1 MKIPMDYGDQRA
13 IFDPSEFSW
22 PVHLIGAGGIGSALF
37 LPLLKLGIGEMHVWD
52 PDVVEPHN
60 IPAQLLYRP
69 SDVGSSKV
77 ECLRDFSRWVEADC
91 EVVAHPQMVTEDTEL
106 SGVVIS
112 GVDSMASRKQ
122 IWAAVRRNAI
132 DVVFYLDG
140 RIGGEQFEL
149 YSLCP
154 CDPDESRT
162 YEDNWLVSDEQT
174 LELPCAARTVI
185 HPPVVLAGEAV
196 AHLTRF
202 YRQLPV
208 NHFLIGHL
216 RCDQFITEGLEQRA
230 MKGAE
235 Q

>member
-1 MKIPMDYGDQRA
+1 MKSLADYGDQRA
-13 IFDPSEFSW
+13 LFDPSEFSW
-22 PVHLIGAGGIGSALF
+22 PVHIIGAGGIGSALF
-37 LPLLKLGIGEMHVWD
+37 LPLLKLGVGEIHVWD

-69 SDVGSSKV
+69 SDVGKSKV
-77 ECLRDFSRWVEADC
+77 ECLRRFSQWIEAEC
-91 EVVAHPQMVTEDTEL
+91 QVFAHPQLVTEETEL

-122 IWAAVRRNAI
+122 IWAAVKRSI
-132 DVVFYLDG
+132 VDVVFYLDA

-149 YSLCP
+149 YSLTP
-154 CDPDESRT
+154 CNPEESQS

-202 YRQLPV
+202 YRRMSV

-216 RCDQFITEGLEQRA
+216 KTDQFITEG
-230 MKGAE
+230 AE

>member
-1 MKIPMDYGDQRA
+1 MKIPVDYGDQRA
-13 IFDPSEFSW
+13 IFNPSEFSW
-22 PVHLIGAGGIGSALF
+22 PVHIIGAGGIGSALF
-37 LPLLKLGIGEMHVWD
+37 LPLLKLGIAELHVWD

-69 SDVGSSKV
+69 SDVGRSKV
-77 ECLRDFSRWVEADC
+77 ECLRNFSRWIEAEC
-91 EVVAHPQMVTEDTEL
+91 QVTAHAQMVTEDTEL

-112 GVDSMASRKQ
+112 GVDSMVSRRQ
-122 IWAAVRRNAI
+122 IWGAMRRNVT
-132 DVVFYLDG
+132 DVVFYLDA

-149 YSLCP
+149 YSLVP
-154 CDPDESRT
+154 CDPKEAQT
-162 YEDNWLVSDEQT
+162 YEDTWLVSDEQT

-185 HPPVVLAGEAV
+185 HPPVVLAGEVV

-216 RCDQFITEGLEQRA
+216 KTDQFITEGAGQ
-230 MKGAE
+230 
-235 Q
+235 

>member
-1 MKIPMDYGDQRA
+1 MDYGDQRA

-22 PVHLIGAGGIGSALF
+22 PVHIIGVGGIGSALF
-37 LPLLKLGIGEMHVWD
+37 LPLLKLGISELHVWD

-60 IPAQLLYRP
+60 IPAQLLYRQ
-69 SDVGSSKV
+69 SDVGISKV
-77 ECLRDFSRWVEADC
+77 ECLRAFGQWIEAEC
-91 EVVAHPQMVTEDTEL
+91 EVVSHRQPVTEDTEL
-106 SGVVIS
+106 SGIVIS

-122 IWAAVRRNAI
+122 IWEAVRRNAT
-132 DVVFYLDG
+132 DVAFYLDA

-154 CDPDESRT
+154 CDPKESQT

-185 HPPVVLAGEAV
+185 HPPVVLAGEVV

-208 NHFLIGHL
+208 NQFLVGHL
-216 RCDQFITEGLEQRA
+216 RTDQFITEGVPS
-230 MKGAE
+230 
-235 Q
+235 